1 MANPSVSN
9 RASDLLPTGGPCS
22 IQSSSMLLLQRE
34 SPITQVWRPLRRACV
49 KVTITSKQDIDRK
62 STRLNSSHLGI
73 SYAVFCLKK
82 KQNKEQ
88 QTQHYDVVCGPGT
101 DKLPSDVR

>member
-49 KVTITSKQDIDRK
+49 KVTITSKQDMGF
-62 STRLNSSHLGI
+62 STRRSMLVSVLQDKEILWQASAAPRLAAFSIWSH
-73 SYAVFCLKK
+73 F
-82 KQNKEQ
+82 
-88 QTQHYDVVCGPGT
+88 QHP
-101 DKLPSDVR
+101 